1 MNPTLQSTR
10 SAGALIL
17 GGLMALANQGCVASR
32 EIQPRAESPRFEA
45 WPGARVGPLTLPAPP
60 VLSSD
65 MRRLTFLF
73 FAPAGRRTA
82 HAISLLRETLML
94 AGYRLVLDPKAVHDA
109 RIDVHFEQTG
119 DSDAVEMAVEREGR
133 QIESMVGPLAA
144 SEAGMQATLEELVT
158 RMTLS
163 PRLALLTQVGDPL
176 GAAVERSGS
185 RESNSRSGAAHLS
198 ELAIGR

>member
-1 MNPTLQSTR
+1 
-10 SAGALIL
+10 
-17 GGLMALANQGCVASR
+17 
-32 EIQPRAESPRFEA
+32 
-45 WPGARVGPLTLPAPP
+45 
-60 VLSSD
+60 
-65 MRRLTFLF
+65 
-73 FAPAGRRTA
+73 
-82 HAISLLRETLML
+82 ML